1 MQVPL
6 NACCLGGPVMTRT
19 PVSAGA
25 LFVLAEIYSAGAF
38 IVFAALAN
46 ALRE

>member
-6 NACCLGGPVMTRT
+6 NACCVGGPVQTQT

-25 LFVLAEIYSAGAF
+25 MLILAAIYALFGVVVVTATAIAVA
-38 IVFAALAN
+38 
-46 ALRE
+46 

>member
-6 NACCLGGPVMTRT
+6 NACCLGGPVSTQT

-25 LFVLAEIYSAGAF
+25 LFVLAAIYATGAF

-46 ALRE
+46 ALA